1 MIVIHGGEFR
11 LDISHPN
18 TLAIFE
24 LLFRKIS
31 LSQMWLGD

>member
-1 MIVIHGGEFR
+1 MIVIHRGAFG
-11 LDISHPN
+11 LDISYPN

-24 LLFRKIS
+24 LLSRKIS